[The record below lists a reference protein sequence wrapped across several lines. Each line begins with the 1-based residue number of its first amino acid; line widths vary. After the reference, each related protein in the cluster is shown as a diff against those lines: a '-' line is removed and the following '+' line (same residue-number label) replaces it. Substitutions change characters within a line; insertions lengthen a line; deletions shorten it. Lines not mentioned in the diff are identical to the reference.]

1 MRGTDI
7 RNRGATALTNFLKWN
22 LINDNTMIL
31 STLRCNWLG
40 NHMKSLT
47 TLIINIMAL
56 NDLQRTPFTDSA
68 SVNLP
73 SGFSYTRYFLN
84 LKEMDS
90 NLLASSFILKW
101 YIQNNVEP

>member
-1 MRGTDI
+1 
-7 RNRGATALTNFLKWN
+7 
-22 LINDNTMIL
+22 
-31 STLRCNWLG
+31 
-40 NHMKSLT
+40 
-47 TLIINIMAL
+47 MAL

-101 YIQNNVEP
+101 YIQNNVGP